1 MTEVTT
7 SARKDDHI
15 RINLE
20 RDVQSDGVST
30 GLERLYFEHQALPEM
45 EMAAVD
51 MALTVFGRKLS
62 APLLI
67 SCMTG

>member
-20 RDVQSDGVST
+20 RDVQSDMVST
-30 GLERLYFEHQALPEM
+30 GLEQLYFEHQALPEIDV
-45 EMAAVD
+45 AAID
-51 MALTVFGRKLS
+51 TTLTVFGRELS
-62 APLLI
+62 AP
-67 SCMTG
+67 